1 MKKYSFLLLLFF
13 SVSLFAQKSN
23 SVVSGIVTDKESGE
37 PLQNATLQ
45 LYSLPDSVFKA
56 GTASD
61 TEGKFSFSVSDSK
74 YYLRVSFVG
83 YLTLEKSVSLQK
95 GKSLDLGNIA
105 LSTDAVA
112 LKAAVVTS
120 EVPPVTAVEDTLVYN
135 TTAFRVPEG
144 SMLEELI
151 KKYPGVEIEDGT
163 IKINGKTVNR
173 ILMKGKDFFG
183 TDKDMALK
191 NISVDAVDKVKFY
204 DKKSDFSR
212 ITGIDDGEEETVLDL
227 QMKKGVTDGLFS
239 NTDLG
244 YGTKDRYTAKNTTGY
259 YNDNAQYTLVMSAN
273 NVGDQSL
280 SGRGFRGGSG
290 LIAPKQAGF
299 NFAHDSEKLGQTWH
313 IETILLPPAMV
324 NFVIGLT
331 RADSSSIRCSRA
343 ATTSSDGS
351 ATLPSPP
358 QPTASSAATVIRCDP
373 TRFRSAT
380 YSSVFASSRN
390 ISLNRATLADNSS
403 TVP

>member
-144 SMLEELI
+144 SMLG
-151 KKYPGVEIEDGT
+151 KY
-163 IKINGKTVNR
+163 
-173 ILMKGKDFFG
+173 
-183 TDKDMALK
+183 
-191 NISVDAVDKVKFY
+191 
-204 DKKSDFSR
+204 FSR
-212 ITGIDDGEEETVLDL
+212 
-227 QMKKGVTDGLFS
+227 
-239 NTDLG
+239 
-244 YGTKDRYTAKNTTGY
+244 
-259 YNDNAQYTLVMSAN
+259 
-273 NVGDQSL
+273 
-280 SGRGFRGGSG
+280 
-290 LIAPKQAGF
+290 
-299 NFAHDSEKLGQTWH
+299 
-313 IETILLPPAMV
+313 
-324 NFVIGLT
+324 
-331 RADSSSIRCSRA
+331 
-343 ATTSSDGS
+343 
-351 ATLPSPP
+351 
-358 QPTASSAATVIRCDP
+358 
-373 TRFRSAT
+373 
-380 YSSVFASSRN
+380 
-390 ISLNRATLADNSS
+390 
-403 TVP
+403 